1 MTYIQKYGI
10 IKYSERRILVEE
22 KNDVKQQEHQK
33 TELEKEIEQARKE
46 GKSEAWIRMNLD
58 I

>member
-1 MTYIQKYGI
+1 MDKDRKNEV
-10 IKYSERRILVEE
+10 IKETQEERL
-22 KNDVKQQEHQK
+22 QE
-33 TELEKEIEQARKE
+33 EIEQARKE

>member
-1 MTYIQKYGI
+1 M
-10 IKYSERRILVEE
+10 EE

>member
-1 MTYIQKYGI
+1 M
-10 IKYSERRILVEE
+10 EE
-22 KNDVKQQEHQK
+22 KKDLLELEEQEHDQLRN
-33 TELEKEIEQARKE
+33 LEKEIEQARKE

>member
-1 MTYIQKYGI
+1 MEKETKNI
-10 IKYSERRILVEE
+10 SDHEEERT
-22 KNDVKQQEHQK
+22 D
-33 TELEKEIEQARKE
+33 LEKEIEQARKE

>member
-1 MTYIQKYGI
+1 MNKP
-10 IKYSERRILVEE
+10 EE
-22 KNDVKQQEHQK
+22 KEQLVVEREE
-33 TELEKEIEQARKE
+33 ELDKEIEQARKE

>member
-1 MTYIQKYGI
+1 MNKP
-10 IKYSERRILVEE
+10 EE
-22 KNDVKQQEHQK
+22 KEQLVVDREE
-33 TELEKEIEQARKE
+33 ELDKEIEQARKE